1 MVGGKM
7 DKMNILIIEDNP
19 GDVRL
24 VKEMLAEVKGVSYS
38 LESADNLAKGME
50 RLRREGIDVLLL
62 DLNLPDSTGLTTF
75 SRLHTEF
82 EALPVVIF
90 SGFSEDENVAV
101 KAVIEGAQDYLVKG
115 QVDSKV
121 LSRVIRYAIERK
133 KTELEL
139 KEKMKDL
146 EKFNEMAVDRELKM
160 MEMKAQI
167 DELQQK
173 LKEKK

>member
-1 MVGGKM
+1 M
-7 DKMNILIIEDNP
+7 DAINILIIEDNP
-19 GDVRL
+19 GDVQL
-24 VKEMLAEVKGVSYS
+24 VKEMVSEMKGVTYN
-38 LESADNLAKGME
+38 LESADSLAKGVE

-62 DLNLPDSTGLTTF
+62 DLNLPDSAGLTTF
-75 SRLHTEF
+75 SKFRAEF
-82 EALPVVIF
+82 ENLPVIIF
-90 SGFSEDENVAV
+90 SGFTDDENVAV
-101 KAVIEGAQDYLVKG
+101 EAVVEGAQDYLVKG

-160 MEMKAQI
+160 TEMKAQI